1 MEEVIRH
8 HGIKG
13 MKWGVRRTEAQLARA
28 RGSGSSSSSRGLGT
42 KSVKSMS
49 DDELKRTIDRLELEK
64 RYRGLVTEERT
75 ASISRGKAF
84 ATRVIEKIG
93 ENTIT
98 NLGTQAA
105 NHILGNMINKAFK
118 VSSDDV
124 KNRVVN
130 PQKGQTDKK

>member
-1 MEEVIRH
+1 MEEVLKH

-28 RGSGSSSSSRGLGT
+28 RRSSGSSSSSYGT

-49 DDELKRTIDRLELEK
+49 DDELRKAIDRLDLEK
-64 RYRGLVTEERT
+64 KYRGLVTEEKT
-75 ASISRGKAF
+75 ASVSRGKAF

-93 ENTIT
+93 ENTLT